1 MAGDF
6 HEKRKEARVYFSP
19 EENIYGVFVFPDFG
33 QFSFSA
39 LVMDLSMGGVHFTLK
54 KEDWNSLELGR
65 QLILVRLSKGGDVLC
80 DKTLSVTVR
89 WVLDLPMVNNI
100 SVGCEFDGLE
110 EDGRKLLQAF
120 LAEKRAACQD
130 SRCGNAG

>member
-39 LVMDLSMGGVHFTLK
+39 LVLDLSLGGVHFTLK
-54 KEDWNSLELGR
+54 REDWNSLELGR
-65 QLILVRLSKGGDVLC
+65 QLILVRISKGGDVLC

-89 WVLDLPMVNNI
+89 WVLDLPMVNSI

-110 EDGRKLLQAF
+110 EDGRKLLHSF
-120 LAEKRAACQD
+120 LAEKRAVCQGGQSESAC
-130 SRCGNAG
+130 